1 MDCMR
6 SVIEALLITVL
17 LAAPVCAQIP
27 DTKGA
32 AGEGSTAPSAHSS
45 NGEMPPIGFV
55 STIAGDELYDVL
67 KGSPAFSSMD
77 KEKPGNPIIVRVSHT
92 YGHMSVAS
100 GIASAIFAG
109 GTLGLLPAVS
119 NRDLVVTYE
128 VLVNGSVLLSYS
140 YAKNVTRVF
149 NIHSTDRTHGLGDDG
164 LAWVKGTAAQFAGD
178 TARDPKYAALQA
190 EYHYYYDS
198 PAVTSAR

>member
-6 SVIEALLITVL
+6 TAIEALVVAVL
-17 LAAPVCAQIP
+17 LAAPVHSQAP
-27 DTKGA
+27 DVKGVAESATGA
-32 AGEGSTAPSAHSS
+32 AARSATAGSGST
-45 NGEMPPIGFV
+45 EMPPIGFV
-55 STIAGDELYDVL
+55 STIAADELYDVL

-164 LAWVKGTAAQFAGD
+164 LAWVKSTAVQFAG
-178 TARDPKYAALQA
+178 AAVRDAKYAELQS
-190 EYHYYYDS
+190 EYHYYYAHD
-198 PAVTSAR
+198 

>member
-6 SVIEALLITVL
+6 TVIEALLITFL
-17 LAAPVCAQIP
+17 LAAPVSAQVP
-27 DTKGA
+27 DSKGA
-32 AGEGSTAPSAHSS
+32 AGEGSTTPSAHS

-55 STIAGDELYDVL
+55 STIAAEEIYDAL
-67 KGSPAFSSMD
+67 KQSAAFSSMD

-92 YGHMSVAS
+92 YGHLSAAS
-100 GIASAIFAG
+100 AIASALFAG

-128 VLVNGSVLLSYS
+128 ILVNGSLLLSYS

-178 TARDPKYAALQA
+178 TARDAKYAELQA
-190 EYHYYYDS
+190 EYHYYYAHD
-198 PAVTSAR
+198 

>member
-1 MDCMR
+1 MR
-6 SVIEALLITVL
+6 SVIEALVVAVL
-17 LAAPVCAQIP
+17 LAAPVHSQAP
-27 DTKGA
+27 DVKGA
-32 AGEGSTAPSAHSS
+32 AESATGGTPRSATAGSGST
-45 NGEMPPIGFV
+45 EMPPIGFV
-55 STIAGDELYDVL
+55 STIAADELYDVL

-178 TARDPKYAALQA
+178 TARDPKYAELQA
-190 EYHYYYDS
+190 EYHYYYIHE
-198 PAVTSAR
+198 

>member
-1 MDCMR
+1 MR
-6 SVIEALLITVL
+6 TAIETLIVAVL
-17 LAAPVCAQIP
+17 LASPVHAQVP
-27 DTKGA
+27 DAKGI
-32 AGEGSTAPSAHSS
+32 AGEASAGGTTGSGTSQ
-45 NGEMPPIGFV
+45 MPPIGFV
-55 STIAGDELYDVL
+55 STIASDELYDAL
-67 KGSPAFSSMD
+67 KGTAAFSSMD

-92 YGHMSVAS
+92 YGRMSAAS

-128 VLVNGSVLLSYS
+128 ILVNGSLLLSYS

-164 LAWVKGTAAQFAGD
+164 LAWVKGTAAQVAGD
-178 TARDPKYAALQA
+178 AARDPKYAELQA